1 MLAVGGRGT
10 RGCDDPGDVPGLLRA
25 AYRRARDRVGDSGH
39 NGRVHVSPV
48 PPEPD
53 RPADV
58 DDLRVDRHAPLPRL
72 GVHLAGDGVDV
83 AVLATHASAVE
94 LCLVDTVASVDVEDD
109 GQGEGPERFRERR
122 VALTG
127 PAYGVWTAHVP
138 GVRAGQRYGF
148 RVHGPWDPA
157 AGLRHNPA
165 KLLVDP
171 YARGLVGELV
181 DDPAI
186 RGHAGTDPYGP
197 ADERD
202 SLPFV
207 PHSVVVPEPGGVLA
221 PRPRV
226 PWSETVVYEAHV
238 RGLTQRLE
246 ALPEHLRGT
255 YAGLAHPET
264 IAHLR
269 ALGVTTLELLPI
281 HANVPEPHLLAS
293 GRTNY
298 WGYSTLG
305 FFAPHAGYATR
316 AAQEAG
322 PEAVLDEVRGMVHL
336 LHEAGIE
343 VLLDVVH
350 NHTCEGGADGFH
362 LSWRGLDNPLY
373 YLHDGGTPARLADV
387 TGTGNTLD
395 FRRPAVIRAA
405 LDSLRYWAQVVGVD
419 GFRFDLA
426 VTLARGAD
434 GFDAHHPFLVAL
446 QTDPVL
452 CGLKLVAEP
461 WDVGPGG
468 WRTGQFPPPLA
479 EWNDRFRDAVRQFWL
494 ADAREAS
501 HGRTGHGVR
510 DLATRLAGSA
520 DVFGH
525 SDPPLLRG
533 PVASVSYVTAHDGF
547 TLADLVAY
555 DHKHNLANGE
565 GNRDGTENNRS
576 WNHGLEGPVGAALA
590 ADGAAQPGVEPGVEI
605 APLRRRSIRNVLATL
620 LLAAGT
626 PMITA
631 GDEMGRTQR
640 GNNNAYVADDETSW
654 VSWDLSPWRKD
665 LLATAQHLLA
675 LRREHAVLR
684 PDTFFTGRPRPG
696 APDGVPDLAWF
707 DAAGAPV
714 DHAAWHDARVRTL
727 QMLRTAPGHGGSD
740 VLVVLAGG
748 LDPVEVTLPGVRD
761 AAGDEPERWSL
772 AWDSAWEHPGDR
784 AGVDGDGHARP
795 GDVVVLEPLN
805 LRVYVSRVSPVAAA

>member
-1 MLAVGGRGT
+1 MHAPPHRPDPDLPATPAPGADAGT
-10 RGCDDPGDVPGLLRA
+10 
-25 AYRRARDRVGDSGH
+25 
-39 NGRVHVSPV
+39 
-48 PPEPD
+48 PPET
-53 RPADV
+53 
-58 DDLRVDRHAPLPRL
+58 DRHAPQPRL

-83 AVLATHASAVE
+83 AVLASHATAVE
-94 LCLVDTVASVDVEDD
+94 LCLVDRLDEVDEAVDGTGDD
-109 GQGEGPERFRERR
+109 GAPARFRERR
-122 VALTG
+122 VALSG
-127 PAYGVWTAHVP
+127 PAYGVWRAHVT
-138 GVRAGQRYGF
+138 GVRPGQRYGF

-186 RGHAGTDPYGP
+186 RGHAGPDADGP
-197 ADERD
+197 ADDRD
-202 SLPFV
+202 SLPYV
-207 PHSVVVPEPGGVLA
+207 PHSVVVPEPTAPLA

-226 PWSETVVYEAHV
+226 PWSRTVVYEAHV

-255 YAGLAHPET
+255 YAGAAHPVT

-269 ALGVTTLELLPI
+269 ELGVTTLELLPI
-281 HANVPEPHLLAS
+281 HANVPEPHLLAA

-305 FFAPHAGYATR
+305 FFAPHAAYATR
-316 AAQEAG
+316 AAREAG

-350 NHTCEGGADGFH
+350 NHTCEGGPDGYH

-373 YLHDGGTPARLADV
+373 YLHDGRSPARLADV
-387 TGTGNTLD
+387 TGTGNSLD
-395 FRRPAVIRAA
+395 FRRPAVVRAA

-426 VTLARGAD
+426 VTLGRGVD

-468 WRTGQFPPPLA
+468 WRTGQFPPPFG

-494 ADAREAS
+494 ADAREAA
-501 HGRTGHGVR
+501 HGRAGHGVR

-520 DVFGH
+520 DLFGH

-533 PVASVSYVTAHDGF
+533 PVASISYVTAHDGF

-555 DHKHNLANGE
+555 EHKHNLANGE
-565 GNRDGTENNRS
+565 GNRDGTDDNRS
-576 WNHGLEGPVGAALA
+576 WNHGLEGPVGDAVDALPDDA
-590 ADGAAQPGVEPGVEI
+590 PGAAGPGLEI

-620 LLAAGT
+620 LLSAGT

-640 GNNNAYVADDETSW
+640 GNNNAYVVDDETSW

-665 LLATAQHLLA
+665 LLATARHLLA
-675 LRREHAVLR
+675 LRREHAALR
-684 PDTFFTGRPRPG
+684 PDAFYTGRPRPTG
-696 APDGVPDLAWF
+696 PGGVPDGVPDLAWF
-707 DAAGAPV
+707 GADGAGL
-714 DHAAWHDARVRTL
+714 DHATWHDPGVRTL
-727 QMLRTAPGHGGSD
+727 QMLRTAPAPGASD

-748 LDPVEVTLPGVRD
+748 LDPVDVTLPGLRA
-761 AAGDEPERWSL
+761 AAGGEPERWTL

-784 AGVDGDGHARP
+784 ADVDGDGLARP

-805 LRVYVSRVSPVAAA
+805 LRVYVSTATPLPSPPPVL

>member
-1 MLAVGGRGT
+1 MHEPSP
-10 RGCDDPGDVPGLLRA
+10 DPR
-25 AYRRARDRVGDSGH
+25 
-39 NGRVHVSPV
+39 PV
-48 PPEPD
+48 PPIAPGS
-53 RPADV
+53 
-58 DDLRVDRHAPLPRL
+58 VDRHALVPPL
-72 GVHLAGDGVDV
+72 GVRLAGDGVDV
-83 AVLATHASAVE
+83 AVLASHATAVE
-94 LCLVDTVASVDVEDD
+94 LCLVDVVDAALPAHD
-109 GQGEGPERFRERR
+109 PARYRERR
-122 VALTG
+122 VPLAG
-127 PAYGVWTAHVP
+127 PAYGVWHGHVP
-138 GVRAGQRYGF
+138 GVGAGQRYGF
-148 RVHGPWDPA
+148 RVHGTWDPA

-171 YARGLVGELV
+171 YARGLAGDLV

-186 RGHAGTDPYGP
+186 RGQVGVDPYGP
-197 ADERD
+197 PDPRD

-207 PHSVVVPEPGGVLA
+207 PHAVVVAEPTGTLA

-226 PWSETVVYEAHV
+226 PWRDTVVYEAHV

-255 YAGLAHPET
+255 YAGVAHPVT
-264 IAHLR
+264 IEHLQS
-269 ALGVTTLELLPI
+269 LGVTTVELLPV

-305 FFAPHAGYATR
+305 FFAPHAAYATR

-322 PEAVLDEVRGMVHL
+322 PGAVLDEVRGMVHL

-350 NHTCEGGADGFH
+350 NHTCEGGADGYH
-362 LSWRGLDNPLY
+362 LSWRGLDNAGY
-373 YLHDGGTPARLADV
+373 YLHDGGSPARLADV
-387 TGTGNTLD
+387 TGTGNSLD
-395 FRRPAVIRAA
+395 FRRPAVVRAA
-405 LDSLRYWAQVVGVD
+405 LDSLRYWAEVVGVD

-426 VTLARGAD
+426 VTLGRGPT
-434 GFDAHHPFLVAL
+434 GFDPDHPFLVAL

-479 EWNDRFRDAVRQFWL
+479 EWNDRFRDAARQFWL

-501 HGRTGHGVR
+501 HGRPGHGVR

-520 DVFGH
+520 DLFGR
-525 SDPPLLRG
+525 SDPPLVRG

-565 GNRDGTENNRS
+565 DNRDGTDDNRS
-576 WNHGLEGPVGAALA
+576 WNHGLEGPVAPDATTGRGLA
-590 ADGAAQPGVEPGVEI
+590 GPGVEI
-605 APLRRRSIRNVLATL
+605 APLRRRSIRNLLATL
-620 LLAAGT
+620 VLAAGT
-626 PMITA
+626 PMLTA

-640 GNNNAYVADDETSW
+640 GNNNAYVQDDETSW

-665 LLATAQHLLA
+665 LLATARHLLA
-675 LRREHAVLR
+675 LRREHAALR
-684 PDTFFTGRPRPG
+684 PDAFFTGRPRPA
-696 APDGVPDLAWF
+696 APDGPGGAAAGTAAGGAGGAAAGGAADGGHGPGPTAVPDLAWF
-707 DAAGAPV
+707 DAAGGPL
-714 DHAAWHDARVRTL
+714 DHGAWHDPGVRTL
-727 QMLRTAPGHGGSD
+727 QMLRTAPEPGDAD
-740 VLVVLAGG
+740 VLVVLTGA
-748 LDPVEVTLPGVRD
+748 LDPVDVTLPGLRAD
-761 AAGDEPERWSL
+761 AGGEPERWEL
-772 AWDSAWEHPGDR
+772 AWDSDWEHPGDPDR
-784 AGVDGDGHARP
+784 AAGESAARP
-795 GDVVVLEPLN
+795 GDVVGLEALS
-805 LRVYVSRVSPVAAA
+805 LRVYVSPTPPR

>member
-1 MLAVGGRGT
+1 MHA
-10 RGCDDPGDVPGLLRA
+10 P
-25 AYRRARDRVGDSGH
+25 
-39 NGRVHVSPV
+39 PV
-48 PPEPD
+48 PPH
-53 RPADV
+53 RPAAVAAADAHET
-58 DDLRVDRHAPLPRL
+58 DRHAPQPRL

-83 AVLATHASAVE
+83 AALASHATAVE
-94 LCLVDTVASVDVEDD
+94 LCLVDVVE
-109 GQGEGPERFRERR
+109 GEGAARFRERR
-122 VALTG
+122 VALSG
-127 PAYGVWTAHVP
+127 PAYGVWRAHVP

-186 RGHAGTDPYGP
+186 RGHAGTDAYGP
-197 ADERD
+197 PDERD

-207 PHSVVVPEPGGVLA
+207 PHSVVVPEPTGPLA

-226 PWSETVVYEAHV
+226 PWSRTVVYEAHV

-255 YAGLAHPET
+255 YAGVAHPTT
-264 IAHLR
+264 IEHLR
-269 ALGVTTLELLPI
+269 SLGVTTLELLPV
-281 HANVPEPHLLAS
+281 HANVPEPHLLGS

-305 FFAPHAGYATR
+305 FFAPHAAYATR

-350 NHTCEGGADGFH
+350 NHTCEGGADGYH

-373 YLHDGGTPARLADV
+373 YLHDGGSPARLADV

-426 VTLARGAD
+426 VTLGRGAD

-468 WRTGQFPPPLA
+468 WRTGQFPPPFA

-494 ADAREAS
+494 ADAREAA
-501 HGRTGHGVR
+501 HGRSGHGVR

-520 DVFGH
+520 DLFGH

-555 DHKHNLANGE
+555 EHKHNLANGE
-565 GNRDGTENNRS
+565 QNRDGTDDNRS
-576 WNHGLEGPVGAALA
+576 WNHGLEGPAEPPGA
-590 ADGAAQPGVEPGVEI
+590 EI

-620 LLAAGT
+620 LLSAGT
-626 PMITA
+626 PMLTA

-665 LLATAQHLLA
+665 LLATARYLLG
-675 LRREHAVLR
+675 LRREHAALR

-707 DAAGAPV
+707 DVDAGPL
-714 DHAAWHDARVRTL
+714 DHAAWHDPRVRTL
-727 QMLRTAPGHGGSD
+727 QMLRTAPVAGARD

-748 LDPVEVTLPGVRD
+748 LDPVDVTLPGLRA
-761 AAGDEPERWSL
+761 AAGEGAEEWAL
-772 AWDSAWEHPGDR
+772 AWDSTWEHPGEHVE
-784 AGVDGDGHARP
+784 ADGDGLGRP
-795 GDVVVLEPLN
+795 GDVAALEPLS
-805 LRVYVSRVSPVAAA
+805 LRVYVSPTTTS

>member
-1 MLAVGGRGT
+1 M
-10 RGCDDPGDVPGLLRA
+10 P
-25 AYRRARDRVGDSGH
+25 
-39 NGRVHVSPV
+39 
-48 PPEPD
+48 
-53 RPADV
+53 
-58 DDLRVDRHAPLPRL
+58 VDRHAPVPPL
-72 GVHLAGDGVDV
+72 GVHATDDGVDV
-83 AVLATHASAVE
+83 AVLAAHATAVE
-94 LCLVDTVASVDVEDD
+94 LCLVDVVDPSFPVRHP
-109 GQGEGPERFRERR
+109 GRYAERR
-122 VALTG
+122 VPLTG
-127 PAYGVWTAHVP
+127 PAFGVWRAHVP
-138 GVRAGQRYGF
+138 GVRPGQRYGF

-171 YARGLVGELV
+171 YARGLVGELA

-186 RGHAGTDPYGP
+186 RGQAGDDPDGP
-197 ADERD
+197 PDHHD

-207 PHSVVVPEPGGVLA
+207 PHSVVVAPPAGDLA

-226 PWSETVVYEAHV
+226 PWRDTVVYEAHV

-255 YAGLAHPET
+255 YAGVAHPVT
-264 IAHLR
+264 IEHLR
-269 ALGVTTLELLPI
+269 TLGVTTVELLPI
-281 HANVPEPHLLAS
+281 HANAPEPHLLAN

-305 FFAPHAGYATR
+305 FFAPHAAYATR

-322 PEAVLDEVRGMVHL
+322 PGAVLDEVRGMVHL

-350 NHTCEGGADGFH
+350 NHTCEGGSDGYH
-362 LSWRGLDNPLY
+362 LSWRGLDNAGY
-373 YLHDGGTPARLADV
+373 YLHDGAAPARLADV
-387 TGTGNTLD
+387 TGTGNSLD
-395 FRRPAVIRAA
+395 FRRPAVVRAA
-405 LDSLRYWAQVVGVD
+405 LDSLRYWADVVGVD

-426 VTLARGAD
+426 VTLGRGAH
-434 GFDAHHPFLVAL
+434 GFDPDHPFLVAL
-446 QTDPVL
+446 QSDPVL

-501 HGRTGHGVR
+501 HGRLGHGVR

-520 DVFGH
+520 DLFGH

-565 GNRDGTENNRS
+565 DNRDGTNDNRS
-576 WNHGLEGPVGAALA
+576 WNHGLEGPVASPDVRSVGGGAGLDAL
-590 ADGAAQPGVEPGVEI
+590 GLGVEI
-605 APLRRRSIRNVLATL
+605 APLRRRSIRNLLATL

-626 PMITA
+626 PMLTA

-640 GNNNAYVADDETSW
+640 GNNNAYVQDDETSW
-654 VSWDLSPWRKD
+654 VSWDLSPWRRD
-665 LLATAQHLLA
+665 LLATTRYLTA
-675 LRREHAVLR
+675 LRREHPALHA
-684 PDTFFTGRPRPG
+684 DTFFTGRPRAVPSDDR
-696 APDGVPDLAWF
+696 PEDETLGVPDLVWF
-707 DAAGAPV
+707 DV
-714 DHAAWHDARVRTL
+714 DGELLDHGTWHDPAVRTL
-727 QMLRTAPGHGGSD
+727 QMLRTAPGQGDAD
-740 VLVVLAGG
+740 VLVVLAGA
-748 LDPVEVTLPGVRD
+748 LDPVDVTLPSAR
-761 AAGDEPERWSL
+761 AAVGGEPERWEL
-772 AWDSAWEHPGDR
+772 AWDSDWEHPDDR
-784 AGVDGDGHARP
+784 DRVNGDGTARA
-795 GDVVVLEPLN
+795 GDVVGLEALSV
-805 LRVYVSRVSPVAAA
+805 RVYVSTPPG

>member
-1 MLAVGGRGT
+1 M
-10 RGCDDPGDVPGLLRA
+10 
-25 AYRRARDRVGDSGH
+25 
-39 NGRVHVSPV
+39 
-48 PPEPD
+48 PP
-53 RPADV
+53 
-58 DDLRVDRHAPLPRL
+58 L
-72 GVHLAGDGVDV
+72 GVRVVGDGVDV
-83 AVLATHASAVE
+83 AVLASHATAVE
-94 LCLVDTVASVDVEDD
+94 LCLVDVVDDALPTHD
-109 GQGEGPERFRERR
+109 PARYRERR
-122 VALTG
+122 VPLAG
-127 PAYGVWTAHVP
+127 PAYGVWHAHVP

-186 RGHAGTDPYGP
+186 HGQVGDDPYGP
-197 ADERD
+197 ADARD

-207 PHSVVVPEPGGVLA
+207 PHAVVVAEPAGALA

-226 PWSETVVYEAHV
+226 PWRDTVVYEAHV

-255 YAGLAHPET
+255 YAGVAHPAT
-264 IAHLR
+264 IEHLR
-269 ALGVTTLELLPI
+269 SLGVTTVELLPV

-305 FFAPHAGYATR
+305 FFAPHAAYATR
-316 AAQEAG
+316 DAQEAG
-322 PEAVLDEVRGMVHL
+322 PGAVLDEVRGMVHL

-350 NHTCEGGADGFH
+350 NHTCEGGADGYH
-362 LSWRGLDNPLY
+362 LSWRGLDNAGY
-373 YLHDGGTPARLADV
+373 YLHDGGSPARLADV
-387 TGTGNTLD
+387 TGTGNSLD
-395 FRRPAVIRAA
+395 FRRPAVVRAA
-405 LDSLRYWAQVVGVD
+405 LDSLRYWAEVVGVD

-426 VTLARGAD
+426 VTLGRGAS
-434 GFDAHHPFLVAL
+434 GFDPDHPFLVAL

-479 EWNDRFRDAVRQFWL
+479 EWNDRFRDAARQFWL

-501 HGRTGHGVR
+501 HGRPGHGVR

-520 DVFGH
+520 DLFGH

-565 GNRDGTENNRS
+565 DNRDGTDDNRS
-576 WNHGLEGPVGAALA
+576 WNHGLEGPVVATDARAGGGAGLDAL
-590 ADGAAQPGVEPGVEI
+590 GLGVEI
-605 APLRRRSIRNVLATL
+605 APLRRRSIRNLLATL
-620 LLAAGT
+620 VLAAGT
-626 PMITA
+626 PMLTA

-640 GNNNAYVADDETSW
+640 GNNNAYVQDDETSW

-665 LLATAQHLLA
+665 LLATARYLLA
-675 LRREHAVLR
+675 LRRAHPALR
-684 PDTFFTGRPRPG
+684 PDTFFTGRPRATG
-696 APDGVPDLAWF
+696 AATDAATRHRADGVGVPDLVWF
-707 DAAGAPV
+707 DADGELL
-714 DHAAWHDARVRTL
+714 DHAAWHDPAVRTL
-727 QMLRTAPGHGGSD
+727 QMLRTAPEPGDAD
-740 VLVVLAGG
+740 VLVVLAGA
-748 LDPVEVTLPGVRD
+748 LDPVDVTLPGVRA
-761 AAGDEPERWSL
+761 AAGADPERWDL
-772 AWDSAWEHPGDR
+772 AWDSDWEHPDDRDR
-784 AGVDGDGHARP
+784 ANGDGTAHA
-795 GDVVVLEPLN
+795 GDVVGLEALS
-805 LRVYVSRVSPVAAA
+805 LRVYVSTPPR

>member
-1 MLAVGGRGT
+1 M
-10 RGCDDPGDVPGLLRA
+10 
-25 AYRRARDRVGDSGH
+25 
-39 NGRVHVSPV
+39 
-48 PPEPD
+48 PP
-53 RPADV
+53 
-58 DDLRVDRHAPLPRL
+58 L
-72 GVHLAGDGVDV
+72 GVRVVGDGVDV
-83 AVLATHASAVE
+83 AVLASHATAVE
-94 LCLVDTVASVDVEDD
+94 LCLVDVVDDALPAHD
-109 GQGEGPERFRERR
+109 PARYRERR
-122 VALTG
+122 VPLAG
-127 PAYGVWTAHVP
+127 PAYGVWHAHVP

-186 RGHAGTDPYGP
+186 HGQVGDDPYGP
-197 ADERD
+197 ADARD

-207 PHSVVVPEPGGVLA
+207 PHAVVVAEPAGALA

-226 PWSETVVYEAHV
+226 PWRDTVVYEAHV

-255 YAGLAHPET
+255 YAGVAHPAT
-264 IAHLR
+264 IEHLR
-269 ALGVTTLELLPI
+269 SLGVTTVELLPV

-305 FFAPHAGYATR
+305 FFAPHAAYATR

-322 PEAVLDEVRGMVHL
+322 PGAVLDEVRGMVHL

-350 NHTCEGGADGFH
+350 NHTCEGGADGYH
-362 LSWRGLDNPLY
+362 LSWRGLDNAGY
-373 YLHDGGTPARLADV
+373 YLHDGGSPARLADV
-387 TGTGNTLD
+387 TGTGNSLD
-395 FRRPAVIRAA
+395 FRRPAVVRAA
-405 LDSLRYWAQVVGVD
+405 LDSLRYWAEVVGVD

-426 VTLARGAD
+426 VTLGRGAS
-434 GFDAHHPFLVAL
+434 GFDPDHPFLVAL

-479 EWNDRFRDAVRQFWL
+479 EWNDRFRDAARQFWL

-501 HGRTGHGVR
+501 HGRPGHGVR

-520 DVFGH
+520 DLFGH

-565 GNRDGTENNRS
+565 DNRDGTDDNRS
-576 WNHGLEGPVGAALA
+576 WNHGLEGPVVATDARAGGGAGLDAL
-590 ADGAAQPGVEPGVEI
+590 GLGVEI
-605 APLRRRSIRNVLATL
+605 APLRRRSIRNLLATL
-620 LLAAGT
+620 VLAAGT
-626 PMITA
+626 PMLTA

-640 GNNNAYVADDETSW
+640 GNNNAYVQDDETSW
-654 VSWDLSPWRKD
+654 VSWDLSPWRED
-665 LLATAQHLLA
+665 LLATARYLLA
-675 LRREHAVLR
+675 LRRAHPALR
-684 PDTFFTGRPRPG
+684 PDTFFTGRPRATG
-696 APDGVPDLAWF
+696 ATTDAATRHGADGVGVPDLVWF
-707 DAAGAPV
+707 DADGELL
-714 DHAAWHDARVRTL
+714 DHAAWHDPAVRTL
-727 QMLRTAPGHGGSD
+727 QMLRTAPEPGDAD
-740 VLVVLAGG
+740 VLVVLAGA
-748 LDPVEVTLPGVRD
+748 LDPVDVTLPGVRA
-761 AAGDEPERWSL
+761 AAGADPERWDL
-772 AWDSAWEHPGDR
+772 AWDSDWEHPDDRDR
-784 AGVDGDGHARP
+784 ANGDGSARA
-795 GDVVVLEPLN
+795 GDVVGLEALS
-805 LRVYVSRVSPVAAA
+805 LRVYVSTPPR